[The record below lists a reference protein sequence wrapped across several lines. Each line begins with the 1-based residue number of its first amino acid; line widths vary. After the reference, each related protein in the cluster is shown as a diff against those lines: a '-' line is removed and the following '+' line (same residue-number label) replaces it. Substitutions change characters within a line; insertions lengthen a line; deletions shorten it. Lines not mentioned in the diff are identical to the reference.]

1 MDIPNAARFTRPMTD
16 PIYAIPDIH
25 GQSALLDDAL
35 ARIERDGGTG
45 ARIVFLGD
53 LVDRGPDS
61 RAVIERLS
69 QGQAEGRPWTV
80 LRGNHDQMFLD
91 VLDEGAL
98 TSPWMASRLSWLSP
112 GVGGDAT
119 LASYGVEAGPRS
131 REHALDEARAAVPQA
146 HRDWLAALP
155 LWHEAG
161 DLLFVHAGIRPGL
174 PLSQQD
180 PMDLM
185 WIREGFLD
193 YEGPYPWLVV
203 HGHTALEFPQ
213 YFGNRVDLDAGAGHG
228 RPLWPAVFEGTN
240 GWLLSGAGRIALCP

>member
-1 MDIPNAARFTRPMTD
+1 MTD

-25 GQSALLDDAL
+25 GQAAALEDAL
-35 ARIERDGGTG
+35 GRVARDGGED

-61 RAVIERLS
+61 RGVIERLMR
-69 QGQAEGRPWTV
+69 GQAAGRPWTV

-146 HRDWLAALP
+146 HRDWLAGLP
-155 LWHEAG
+155 VSHEAG
-161 DLLFVHAGIRPGL
+161 PLLFVHAGIRPGVAL
-174 PLSQQD
+174 ADQD
-180 PMDLM
+180 PDDLM
-185 WIREGFLD
+185 WIRAGFLD
-193 YEGPYPWLVV
+193 FEAPHPWLVV
-203 HGHTALEFPQ
+203 HGHTALDHPAH
-213 YFGNRVDLDAGAGHG
+213 FGNRVDLDGGAGYG
-228 RPLWPAVFEGTN
+228 RPLWPAVFEGTDV
-240 GWLLSGAGRIALCP
+240 WLLSETGRVPLCP